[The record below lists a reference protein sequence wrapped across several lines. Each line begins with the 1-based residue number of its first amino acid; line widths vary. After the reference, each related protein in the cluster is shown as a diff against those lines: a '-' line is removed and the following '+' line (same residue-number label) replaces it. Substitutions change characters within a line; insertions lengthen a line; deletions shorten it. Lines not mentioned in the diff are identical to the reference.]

1 MLATNCRISGFE
13 QHIPLSPQVCIDDR
27 ADKQPDDCADVRT
40 KRLAI
45 PVTYDVAHSLADA
58 QPVGNS
64 VWQPDR
70 GTNDKPPKH
79 QCGTDDTS
87 LVYALA
93 NPCLIFWPDDK
104 SHAQAKQQPEC
115 GTDDTTHD
123 VYANAC
129 PIFQPNISWTGRCFG
144 RTCDRKRLNTVPSG
158 RSDGTRNTDGAHRA
172 LRTPWC
178 IDSVWSRQY

>member
-1 MLATNCRISGFE
+1 MSSQAQCLQLIVEFQE
-13 QHIPLSPQVCIDDR
+13 ILPLSPQVCIDDR

-79 QCGTDDTS
+79 HELPT
-87 LVYALA
+87 
-93 NPCLIFWPDDK
+93 N
-104 SHAQAKQQPEC
+104 
-115 GTDDTTHD
+115 
-123 VYANAC
+123 
-129 PIFQPNISWTGRCFG
+129 
-144 RTCDRKRLNTVPSG
+144 
-158 RSDGTRNTDGAHRA
+158 
-172 LRTPWC
+172 
-178 IDSVWSRQY
+178 